1 MLAEGR
7 IMRPN
12 PALAGQLLSHMSD
25 EVLQMGMEDPKD
37 LSLLTPIEEIL
48 HFHLGYE
55 FAPDAERAAYPLF
68 STLKR
73 SDYSAEAARRAEER
87 QEQEFSD
94 EDLYD
99 GY

>member
-25 EVLQMGMEDPKD
+25 EVLQMGLENPKD

-55 FAPDAERAAYPLF
+55 FAEDAADAAYPLF
-68 STLKR
+68 AALKR
-73 SDYSAEAARRAEER
+73 SDYSSEAARRSEA
-87 QEQEFSD
+87 QKGQEFSD